1 MSVKRLLGLLVALF
15 AIVLWFPEGEL
26 RREDG
31 VLVTQAPRQTPATR
45 APFELD
51 GHRIE
56 ALADFEIDA
65 RVLGKERYWLDR
77 ESELS
82 KYDLALGWGA
92 MSDSRVL
99 DQIEIRQSG
108 RWYRWRTEQL
118 PIPRQEI
125 EHSSANMHLIPADSY
140 IERQISDVRTGD
152 LVRISGYLVRV
163 TTAGGWRWQSS
174 LTRDDVGQGACELI
188 YVESI
193 EIL

>member
-1 MSVKRLLGLLVALF
+1 MSARRLLGLLVALF

-26 RREDG
+26 HREDG

-56 ALADFEIDA
+56 ALAAFEIDA

-108 RWYRWRTEQL
+108 RWYRWRTEKL
-118 PIPRQEI
+118 PIPRREI

-140 IERQISDVRTGD
+140 TERQISDVRTGD

-163 TTAGGWRWQSS
+163 TGAGGWRWQSS

>member
-1 MSVKRLLGLLVALF
+1 MVAKKWLGLLAV
-15 AIVLWFPEGEL
+15 IVLTVVFFPEGD
-26 RREDG
+26 RNRADG
-31 VLVTQAPRQTPATR
+31 VLVEQAPRQNPVSR
-45 APFELD
+45 PPFELD

-56 ALADFEIDA
+56 ALAEFEIDA

-77 ESELS
+77 ESDLS

-99 DQIEIRQSG
+99 DRIEIRQSG

-125 EHSSANMHLIPADSY
+125 EHSSANMHLIAADSY
-140 IERQISDVRTGD
+140 IERQISAVRTGD
-152 LVRISGYLVRV
+152 VVRISGYLVRA
-163 TTAGGWRWQSS
+163 TSPDGWRWQSS
-174 LTRDDVGQGACELI
+174 LTRDDVGQGACELV